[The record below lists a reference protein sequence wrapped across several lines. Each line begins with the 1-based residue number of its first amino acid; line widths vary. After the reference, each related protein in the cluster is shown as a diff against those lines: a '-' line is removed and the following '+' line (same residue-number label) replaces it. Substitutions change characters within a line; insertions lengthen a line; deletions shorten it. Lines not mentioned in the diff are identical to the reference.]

1 MFKLD
6 KNYFK
11 TQVLELA
18 EEYLNVVADLTVSN
32 EFRLRTENRKLIQEN
47 ILVTDEIISTQ
58 ARFDAKLDELFINQ
72 EKNDEIVKELV
83 ELDYEDKSDD

>member
-18 EEYLNVVADLTVSN
+18 EEYLNVVADLTISN

-58 ARFDAKLDELFINQ
+58 ARFDSKLDELIKNQ
-72 EKNDEIVKELV
+72 EKSDEIVKELV
-83 ELDYEDKSDD
+83 ELDYEDKSED